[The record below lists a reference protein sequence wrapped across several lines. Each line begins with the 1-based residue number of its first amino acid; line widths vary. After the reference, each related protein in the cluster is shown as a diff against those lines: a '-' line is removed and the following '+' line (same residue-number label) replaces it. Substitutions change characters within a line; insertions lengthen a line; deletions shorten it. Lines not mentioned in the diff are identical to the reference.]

1 MVKESVE
8 SPWKVRGKEILSN
21 FERIGKEY
29 KKGSISAAFIVSSFN
44 WQDVQPR

>member
-1 MVKESVE
+1 M
-8 SPWKVRGKEILSN
+8 RGKFVEGNFFPIL
-21 FERIGKEY
+21 IGLECFGI